1 MGGKKS
7 SEHRE
12 DVHDPPPGCA
22 EATALA
28 LARDCRSCA
37 HGRSSASSLGP
48 EMRPWREGTATA
60 RNRDEGG
67 LLDRQLRHRLHQP
80 NKVDDRREG
89 LVQKLELDEEWIHT
103 CMGAAGGVFRHPAKA
118 SQGCMPHRAF
128 SPCAHASPCIYPL
141 NARKGGFGGMLG
153 AHGSA
158 HLARPQSWHRELIL
172 SQLLRARRQCRGRWL
187 PPGRAARDG
196 CRTARSARRCRRS
209 RAGRLVS
216 SRRALMLFSN
226 AAPQELI
233 KSGRDCKVGPF
244 RPVTF

>member
-1 MGGKKS
+1 MIDVKDSSKNSSSMKNGSMPAQGRRRGFMGIRQMLRRGAW
-7 SEHRE
+7 
-12 DVHDPPPGCA
+12 G
-22 EATALA
+22 TQ
-28 LARDCRSCA
+28 
-37 HGRSSASSLGP
+37 GP
-48 EMRPWREGTATA
+48 
-60 RNRDEGG
+60 
-67 LLDRQLRHRLHQP
+67 
-80 NKVDDRREG
+80 
-89 LVQKLELDEEWIHT
+89 
-103 CMGAAGGVFRHPAKA
+103 
-118 SQGCMPHRAF
+118 F

-233 KSGRDCKVGPF
+233 KSCRDCKVGPF
-244 RPVTF
+244 RPVRV